1 MAMADFNRNPPHSL
15 EAEQAL
21 LGGLMLVPTAWDRI
35 AGLVNERDFYRRDNQ
50 LIFRAIGELAERG
63 EPFDPITLGDWF
75 DSHDLSKDIGGS
87 VALIDLANNTPS
99 AANVEAYARVIRDR
113 SVLRQLIDASSLTAR
128 DCFNPEGRTTEA
140 ILNEA
145 ESRVF
150 SIADSGARGRKG
162 FASTREIAREAVRIM
177 HDRYES
183 KGGLSGLASG
193 FKDFDEL
200 TSGLQDGDLV
210 VLAGRPSMG
219 KSAMATN
226 IAEFVALKTKRA
238 VGLFSM
244 EMPASQLFLRMVS
257 STARIDSQALRSG
270 NLSEEQ
276 WPRFT
281 GAVTVLSDAPLH
293 IDETGSLSP
302 SELTSR
308 ARRLHRE
315 HGLGLVVV
323 DYLQLMQVPGTREN
337 RATEISEISRS
348 LKSLA
353 KELNVPVIALSQL
366 NRALEQRSDKR
377 PMMADLRESGAIE
390 QDADLIGFI
399 YRDEYYNKDSADKGL
414 AELIIAKQRNGP
426 TGTIKLVF
434 DGRHTRFNDYSP
446 ETDYP
451 SGY

>member
-1 MAMADFNRNPPHSL
+1 MADFNRNPPHSL